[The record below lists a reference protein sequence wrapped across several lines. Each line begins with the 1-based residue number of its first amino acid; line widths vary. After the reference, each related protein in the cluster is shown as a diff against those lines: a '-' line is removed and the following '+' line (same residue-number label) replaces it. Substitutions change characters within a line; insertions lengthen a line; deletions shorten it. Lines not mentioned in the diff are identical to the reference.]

1 MTLSIPEKLFVRKE
15 DDTFKILKA
24 IEDGGFQIA
33 LVIDSNRKLIGT
45 ITDGDVRRSI
55 LKSKTI
61 KTNAENIM
69 NRQFKF
75 VNSGENSKEIE
86 KMLLRYK
93 LKQIP
98 VINGNGEVIDIYS
111 KNDEIME
118 YLPNSIVIMAGGKG
132 TRLMP
137 YTKNIPKPMVKINGK
152 PILEIVINNIKQSGL
167 KNIYLSVNHF
177 KEQIIDYFEDGS
189 KLGLNIKYLIEESPL
204 GTAGSLKLLPRA
216 INKPI
221 LVINGD
227 VLTSLNPSH
236 LLSFHNDQNSIATLC
251 VREEKINVP
260 FGVVE
265 TKGTEL
271 VSFQEKPTFYKLV
284 NAGIYVID
292 PILLDLIPYNE
303 YLDMP
308 QLLELAQ
315 NQKHKISV
323 CPMHEYW
330 IDIGRP
336 EMLEKANKEWAG

>member
-1 MTLSIPEKLFVRKE
+1 MKSKITKSLFVRE
-15 DDTFKILKA
+15 DDDTLKILKA

-33 LVIDSNRKLIGT
+33 LVIDSNNKLVGT

-55 LKSKTI
+55 LKDQTMKS
-61 KTNAENIM
+61 NAANIM

-75 VNSGENSKEIE
+75 VTEAEDPKEIE
-86 KMLLRYK
+86 RILIKYK

-98 VINGNGEVIDIYS
+98 VMNDSGQVIEIYS
-111 KNDEIME
+111 KNENIIE

-152 PILEIVINNIKQSGL
+152 PILEIVLNNFAKSGL

-177 KEQIIDYFEDGS
+177 KEQIIDYFGDGS
-189 KLGLNIKYLIEESPL
+189 ELGLNINYLIEDSPL
-204 GTAGSLKLLPRA
+204 GTAGSLKLLPDS
-216 INKPI
+216 IKSPI
-221 LVINGD
+221 IVVNGD
-227 VLTSLNPSH
+227 VLTNLNPSH
-236 LLSFHNDQNSIATLC
+236 LLNFHNDHNSIATLC
-251 VREEKINVP
+251 VREEKIHVP

-271 VSFQEKPTFYKLV
+271 ISFKEKPTFYKLV

-292 PILLDLIPYNE
+292 QILLDLIPINT

-315 NQKHKISV
+315 NQSHKISV

-336 EMLEKANKEWAG
+336 EMLEKASKEWIY